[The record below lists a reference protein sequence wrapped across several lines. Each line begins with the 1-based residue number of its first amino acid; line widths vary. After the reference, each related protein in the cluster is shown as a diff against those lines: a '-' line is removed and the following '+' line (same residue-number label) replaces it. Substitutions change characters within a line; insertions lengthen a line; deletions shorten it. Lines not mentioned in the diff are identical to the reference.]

1 MKNPNV
7 YQKKFRFSFIVCIL
21 ALAGRLF
28 ASPLPIF
35 CHGKNLVCIVQEKDF
50 TGMKNRFDG
59 FIQDSLPRLLY
70 GIP

>member
-7 YQKKFRFSFIVCIL
+7 YQKKFRFSFIVCI
-21 ALAGRLF
+21 
-28 ASPLPIF
+28 
-35 CHGKNLVCIVQEKDF
+35 VQERDF
-50 TGMKNRFDG
+50 TEMKNRFDG